1 MDDVFGDVPALEIA
15 GQNQLGLDFSLA
27 VVPSQDIGQ
36 GMVGF
41 DVMAHDLQHGL
52 VGGVDVFELDVQDR
66 VNPVLVHQGPE
77 TVFPAEARENGAVA
91 VGCLAVEIKLCGP
104 PTLRAIFKLCPRS
117 QKISATALR
126 GEERIDG
133 NFKTTRL
140 LHLVVV
146 GDEVGPF
153 LSPHHSTSSKVDG
166 DRRQPGKDYACETAE
181 PCDAQSQH
189 VRKGTRLKT
198 LQRITPRGLSA
209 QKDGRQVYEARVLVA
224 NESQLY
230 SEGTSRLG
238 NGTIRLQGTA
248 ASFIRAQRFA
258 RQWEQRL
265 HEAGIRTPIARPF
278 FSWCRGSVRSVA
290 G

>member
-41 DVMAHDLQHGL
+41 DVMAHELQHGL

-153 LSPHHSTSSKVDG
+153 LSPCLSTSRKRNNDRG
-166 DRRQPGKDYACETAE
+166 DCRQPDTDCPRETPE
-181 PCDAQSQH
+181 PCDAQSQN
-189 VRKGTRLKT
+189 VSKGTRLKT
-198 LQRITPRGLSA
+198 LQ
-209 QKDGRQVYEARVLVA
+209 
-224 NESQLY
+224 ESL
-230 SEGTSRLG
+230 L
-238 NGTIRLQGTA
+238 L
-248 ASFIRAQRFA
+248 
-258 RQWEQRL
+258 
-265 HEAGIRTPIARPF
+265 AG
-278 FSWCRGSVRSVA
+278 
-290 G
+290 